1 MSFNEELSSPSSP
14 SNFGQSPDNESYL
27 SDYIKKHKVPLPD
40 ISGESEL
47 NDDDRESLTS
57 SGTDGTWDD
66 NWLFKKKVL
75 KNDSTSIAMLVPSPT
90 EDVKALIGDKNAD
103 EVSDLSEAGSDD
115 EDEQPASLDIPN
127 ILVQNKTIIG
137 GKNEFAQYKE
147 PTKETKSE
155 IPASLNI
162 FEPVASVNKLIDAEI
177 ENGFVNIEKPT
188 IDEMEK
194 DFGAASINLI
204 KAEAVNPF
212 VEIIEPPTA
221 FTDTKTLSPI
231 PAPRVLLSTEELPTP
246 PAKIQ
251 SGEFLN

>member
-1 MSFNEELSSPSSP
+1 MSFNGEFSSPS
-14 SNFGQSPDNESYL
+14 SPDNESYL

-47 NDDDRESLTS
+47 NEDDRDSLTS

-75 KNDSTSIAMLVPSPT
+75 KTDATSIAMLVPSPT
-90 EDVKALIGDKNAD
+90 EDVKALIGDMNAD
-103 EVSDLSEAGSDD
+103 EVSDLSEAGTDD

-147 PTKETKSE
+147 PIKETNKPE

-162 FEPVASVNKLIDAEI
+162 FEPFETSVTKLIDAEI
-177 ENGFVNIEKPT
+177 ENGFVNIEKPSA
-188 IDEMEK
+188 DEMENK
-194 DFGAASINLI
+194 FGTASINLI
-204 KAEAVNPF
+204 EAEAINPF
-212 VEIIEPPTA
+212 IEIIEPPTA
-221 FTDTKTLSPI
+221 FIDTTKTAVPI
-231 PAPRVLLSTEELPTP
+231 PAPRVLLNTDELPIKT
-246 PAKIQ
+246 Q
-251 SGEFLN
+251 TGEF

>member
-1 MSFNEELSSPSSP
+1 MSFNEELSTPSSP

-47 NDDDRESLTS
+47 NEDDRDSLTS

-75 KNDSTSIAMLVPSPT
+75 KSDATSIAMLVPSPT
-90 EDVKALIGDKNAD
+90 EEVKALIGDKNAD
-103 EVSDLSEAGSDD
+103 EVSDLSEAGTDD

-147 PTKETKSE
+147 PIKEAKSE

-194 DFGAASINLI
+194 DFGAASINFI
-204 KAEAVNPF
+204 EAEAVNPF

-221 FTDTKTLSPI
+221 FTDTKTASPI
-231 PAPRVLLSTEELPTP
+231 PAPRVLLTTEELPTSP
-246 PAKIQ
+246 VKIQ
-251 SGEFLN
+251 SGEL

>member
-1 MSFNEELSSPSSP
+1 MSFNDELSSPSSP

-47 NDDDRESLTS
+47 NDDDRDSMTS
-57 SGTDGTWDD
+57 SGTDGTWDE

-75 KNDSTSIAMLVPSPT
+75 KSDATSIAMLVPSPT
-90 EDVKALIGDKNAD
+90 EEVKALIGDKNAD

-147 PTKETKSE
+147 SKETKPE

-204 KAEAVNPF
+204 EAEAVNPF
-212 VEIIEPPTA
+212 IEIIEPPTA
-221 FTDTKTLSPI
+221 FIDATKIISPI
-231 PAPRVLLSTEELPTP
+231 PAPRVLPTTEEPQTP

-251 SGEFLN
+251 AGEF

>member
-14 SNFGQSPDNESYL
+14 TNFGQSPDNESYL

-47 NDDDRESLTS
+47 NDDDRDSLTS
-57 SGTDGTWDD
+57 SGTDGTWDE

-75 KNDSTSIAMLVPSPT
+75 KNDATSIAMLVPSPT
-90 EDVKALIGDKNAD
+90 EDVKALIGDMNAD

-147 PTKETKSE
+147 PIKETKSE

-162 FEPVASVNKLIDAEI
+162 FEPIASVNKLIDTEI

-188 IDEMEK
+188 VDEMEK
-194 DFGAASINLI
+194 EFGTASINLI
-204 KAEAVNPF
+204 EAEAVNPF

-221 FTDTKTLSPI
+221 FTDTKTSLPI
-231 PAPRVLLSTEELPTP
+231 PAPRVLPSTEDLPTP

-251 SGEFLN
+251 SGEF